1 MGFGEGEDVRKGC
14 RKDRAGF
21 EKSRLLGNL
30 KWWVGGTYEKL
41 GWVGGAV
48 S

>member
-21 EKSRLLGNL
+21 EKSRLLGYL
-30 KWWVGGTYEKL
+30 KMVGG
-41 GWVGGAV
+41 WDI
-48 S
+48 